1 MLLNNLR
8 GNGYE
13 IPHVYW
19 FGAFVFFGV
28 CGFDRQDN
36 IKKLGIENGC
46 ANYDPIDGH
55 FYRHKALPDLAE
67 PMPVDLTPKRK
78 P

>member
-1 MLLNNLR
+1 MKFLMFIGSVLLFSS
-8 GNGYE
+8 GCVVG
-13 IPHVYW
+13 I
-19 FGAFVFFGV
+19 GAMH
-28 CGFDRQDN
+28 FDRQDN
-36 IKKLGIENGC
+36 IKKIGIENGC

-55 FYRHKALPDLAE
+55 FYWHKALPDLAE